1 MFTVFQLGVYTGIH
15 SLPRVHLEEGKN
27 WQNIIALTAA
37 DTSGARKKH
46 KNVQACYSTQI
57 SNSDGGVRVGDIE
70 SELSRIES
78 GVET

>member
-1 MFTVFQLGVYTGIH
+1 MYIPASIVYHMFTWK
-15 SLPRVHLEEGKN
+15 REKN

>member
-15 SLPRVHLEEGKN
+15 SLPHVHLEEGKKLAKHHSPN
-27 WQNIIALTAA
+27 
-37 DTSGARKKH
+37 SRRHVRSKK
-46 KNVQACYSTQI
+46 KTQKRASMLLYS
-57 SNSDGGVRVGDIE
+57 NFRLGRGVRVGDIE